1 MKTALKMRI
10 SLDNYQLIYRLKLG
24 FKIDE
29 QNGEETLVD
38 QTVSQT
44 PTFPVRPTDC
54 WIKNCGI

>member
-44 PTFPVRPTDC
+44 PIFPVRPTDC